1 MESNNNKSTD
11 DLIRE
16 LSANHALVKRDT
28 SPFFKFLI
36 SLYSIFFVCSVIMY
50 IKSPFYMKI
59 INGFHLAEVISIFLV
74 INSTCYL
81 AFKSMV
87 PGENKK
93 NVFLFLCASVLILA
107 IVLTLRF
114 FQYEPSTQGRTFCE
128 FEGIGISFVITVI
141 AHFLT
146 RKNEF
151 FSQQVFSHLLFIGLP
166 LVVTFFMH
174 TTCSVNM
181 IHMFLFHVISPLII
195 PVTYLWVRVR
205 RASHSE

>member
-1 MESNNNKSTD
+1 MDSSNNKTTD

-16 LSANHALVKRDT
+16 LSAKHAPVKRDT

-36 SLYSIFFVCSVIMY
+36 SLYSIFIVCSLTMY

-74 INSTCYL
+74 INSTCFL

-93 NVFLFLCASVLILA
+93 NAFWFLCTSIFIFLTVLA
-107 IVLTLRF
+107 LRF
-114 FQYEPSTQGRTFCE
+114 FYFEPSTQSRAFCD

-174 TTCSVNM
+174 TTCSVSF
-181 IHMFLFHVISPLII
+181 IHMILYHVISPLII

-205 RASHSE
+205 KASHSE